1 MIRIGVIGVGR
12 QGAQH
17 VAQLLESPHFNV
29 VGCFDANPEQL
40 DRIREDHD
48 IRCFVDV
55 DELID
60 LCDAVDIVT
69 SPDAHLYYGEK
80 AIRKG
85 KHVFVEKPIAGD
97 PEEAQQLVKLA
108 GEAGIKLQVGHIE
121 RFNPAYLALNGTSLH
136 PMFIESH
143 RMSLFDPRSA
153 GTSVVMDL
161 MMHDIDL
168 ILHIVKANIR
178 SISASGVP
186 VVTEFPDIA
195 NARIEFDNGCV
206 ANLTA
211 SRVSM
216 SKLRKMRF
224 FQKDHSICIDFLHR
238 ETDIL
243 HVSEHS
249 GHNAVPIRTEETLRY
264 VNSQHLPAQEYDAL
278 KAELESFAMCITDN
292 TEPRVSGQDG
302 YRTLEV
308 ASEIMKK
315 INRANGHGYHHK
327 HNAA

>member
-17 VAQLLESPHFNV
+17 VAQLLESPYFQV

-48 IRCFVDV
+48 IRCFSDV
-55 DELID
+55 DELIGE
-60 LCDAVDIVT
+60 CDAVDIVT
-69 SPDAHLYYGEK
+69 SPDAHFYYGEK

-85 KHVFVEKPIAGD
+85 KHVFVEKPISND
-97 PEEAQQLVKLA
+97 PDEALQLVKLA
-108 GEAGIKLQVGHIE
+108 GEAGIKLQIGHIE
-121 RFNPAYLALNGTSLH
+121 RFNPAYLALNGTPLH
-136 PMFIESH
+136 PMFIEAH
-143 RMSLFDPRSA
+143 RMSLFDPRQSN
-153 GTSVVMDL
+153 TSVVMDL

-178 SISASGVP
+178 SVSASGVA
-186 VVTEFPDIA
+186 VVSEFPDIA

-216 SKLRKMRF
+216 NKLRKMRF

-249 GHNAVPIRTEETLRY
+249 GHNSIPVRTEETVRY
-264 VNSQHLPAQEYDAL
+264 VNSQNVPAQEYDAL
-278 KAELESFAMCITDN
+278 KAELESFAACIVNN

-302 YRTLEV
+302 YRSLEV
-308 ASEIMKK
+308 ACEIMKK
-315 INRANGHGYHHK
+315 INRANGHGYQHK
-327 HNAA
+327 PHAA